1 MNVEEVFMHGQEL
14 GDLYLYDVLLSYIY
28 PRVFIC
34 EDSSKDKYIFYEV
47 SSKDNRDV
55 WLVSKISEEDCCS
68 LAEGKKAIQTAYEGR
83 TDIFSVTKT
92 YGQTKDTIEI
102 SSDVSEWVK
111 KLPEKPV
118 YADSPS

>member
-1 MNVEEVFMHGQEL
+1 MDDNKVFMHGQEL

-34 EDSSKDKYIFYEV
+34 ENSFKDKYIFYEM
-47 SSKDNRDV
+47 SSKDNRDA
-55 WLVSKISEEDCCS
+55 WLVAKISEEDCCS
-68 LAEGKKAIQTAYEGR
+68 LAEGKKAIQTVYEDR
-83 TDIFSVTKT
+83 TDLFSVAKI
-92 YGQTKDTIEI
+92 YGQSKDTVEI

-118 YADSPS
+118 YADN

>member
-1 MNVEEVFMHGQEL
+1 MNVEEVFMQGQEL

-34 EDSSKDKYIFYEV
+34 ENSFKDKYIFYEM

-55 WLVSKISEEDCCS
+55 WLVAKISEEDCCS
-68 LAEGKKAIQTAYEGR
+68 LANGKKAIQTVYADR
-83 TDIFSVTKT
+83 TDLFSVAKT
-92 YGQTKDTIEI
+92 YGQSKDIVEI

>member
-34 EDSSKDKYIFYEV
+34 EDSVKDKYIFYEV

-55 WLVSKISEEDCCS
+55 WLVAKISEEDCYS
-68 LAEGKKAIQTAYEGR
+68 LAEGKKAIQTAYENR

>member
-1 MNVEEVFMHGQEL
+1 MSDDKIFMHGPEL
-14 GDLYLYDVLLSYIY
+14 GNLYLYDVLLSYIY
-28 PRVFIC
+28 PRIFIC
-34 EDSSKDKYIFYEV
+34 EDSNRDKYIFYEV

-68 LAEGKKAIQTAYEGR
+68 LAEGKKAIQTVYADR
-83 TDIFSVTKT
+83 TNLFSVTKT
-92 YGQTKDTIEI
+92 YGQSKDTVEI

-118 YADSPS
+118 YADS

>member
-1 MNVEEVFMHGQEL
+1 MNVEEVFMQGKEL

-34 EDSSKDKYIFYEV
+34 EDSSKDKYIFYEM

-68 LAEGKKAIQTAYEGR
+68 LADGKKAIQTAYENR

>member
-68 LAEGKKAIQTAYEGR
+68 LAEGKKAIQTAYENR

>member
-1 MNVEEVFMHGQEL
+1 MNVEEVFMQGQEL

-34 EDSSKDKYIFYEV
+34 ENSFKDKYIFYEM

-55 WLVSKISEEDCCS
+55 WLVAKISEEDCHS
-68 LAEGKKAIQTAYEGR
+68 LAEGKKSIQTAYKDR
-83 TDIFSVTKT
+83 TDLFSVTKT
-92 YGQTKDTIEI
+92 YGQSKDTIEI

>member
-1 MNVEEVFMHGQEL
+1 MNDETVLMHGQEL

-34 EDSSKDKYIFYEV
+34 EDSVKDKYIFYEV
-47 SSKDNRDV
+47 SSKDNKDV

-68 LAEGKKAIQTAYEGR
+68 LAEGKKVIQTAYADR
-83 TDIFSVTKT
+83 TDLFSVTKT
-92 YGQTKDTIEI
+92 YGQSKDTIEI
-102 SSDVSEWVK
+102 STDVSEWVK

-118 YADSPS
+118 YADS

>member
-55 WLVSKISEEDCCS
+55 WLVSKISEEDCYS
-68 LAEGKKAIQTAYEGR
+68 LVKGEKAIQTAYENR

-92 YGQTKDTIEI
+92 YGQSKDTIEI
-102 SSDVSEWVK
+102 SQDVLEWVK

>member
-1 MNVEEVFMHGQEL
+1 MDDNKVFMHGQEL

-34 EDSSKDKYIFYEV
+34 EDSCKKKYIFYEV

-55 WLVSKISEEDCCS
+55 WLVAKISEEDCHS
-68 LAEGKKAIQTAYEGR
+68 LAEGKKAIQTVYADR
-83 TDIFSVTKT
+83 TDLFSVTKT
-92 YGQTKDTIEI
+92 YGQSKDTVEI

-118 YADSPS
+118 YADS

>member
-1 MNVEEVFMHGQEL
+1 MSNEKVFMQGPEL
-14 GDLYLYDVLLSYIY
+14 GDLYLYDVLPSYIY

-34 EDSSKDKYIFYEV
+34 EDSSKNKYIFYEV

-68 LAEGKKAIQTAYEGR
+68 LAEGKKAIQTVYADR
-83 TDIFSVTKT
+83 TDLFSVTKT
-92 YGQTKDTIEI
+92 YGQFKDTIEI
-102 SSDVSEWVK
+102 SQDVSEWVK

-118 YADSPS
+118 YADN

>member
-1 MNVEEVFMHGQEL
+1 MSNEKVFMQGPEL

-34 EDSSKDKYIFYEV
+34 EDSCKKKYIFYEV
-47 SSKDNRDV
+47 SSKDNKDV
-55 WLVSKISEEDCCS
+55 WLVSKISDEDCCS
-68 LAEGKKAIQTAYEGR
+68 LAEGKKAIQTVYEDR
-83 TDIFSVTKT
+83 TDLFSVTKI
-92 YGQTKDTIEI
+92 YGQSKDTVEI

-118 YADSPS
+118 YADN

>member
-34 EDSSKDKYIFYEV
+34 EDSVKDKYIFYEV

-55 WLVSKISEEDCCS
+55 WLVSKISDEDCYS
-68 LAEGKKAIQTAYEGR
+68 LTEGKKAIQTAYENR

-118 YADSPS
+118 YADS

>member
-1 MNVEEVFMHGQEL
+1 MSNEKVFMQGPEL

-34 EDSSKDKYIFYEV
+34 EDSSKNKYIFYEV

-68 LAEGKKAIQTAYEGR
+68 LAEGKKAIQTVYADR
-83 TDIFSVTKT
+83 TDLFSVTKT
-92 YGQTKDTIEI
+92 YEQSKDTVEI

-111 KLPEKPV
+111 KLPKKPV
-118 YADSPS
+118 YADN

>member
-1 MNVEEVFMHGQEL
+1 MNVEEVFMQGQEL

-34 EDSSKDKYIFYEV
+34 EDSLKDKYIFYEV

-55 WLVSKISEEDCCS
+55 WLVAKISEEDCHS
-68 LAEGKKAIQTAYEGR
+68 LAEGKKAIQTAYENR
-83 TDIFSVTKT
+83 TDLFSVTKT

-118 YADSPS
+118 YAHSPS

>member
-1 MNVEEVFMHGQEL
+1 MDDKKVFMHGQGL

-55 WLVSKISEEDCCS
+55 WLVAKISDEDCHS
-68 LAEGKKAIQTAYEGR
+68 LAEGKKAIQTAYVDR
-83 TDIFSVTKT
+83 TDLFSMTKT

-102 SSDVSEWVK
+102 SQDVSEWVK

-118 YADSPS
+118 YADS